1 MTTSPELAEKLL
13 AALRGVP
20 GLRPATPSVRPTT
33 PWVPWDW
40 DTLAVDLGVDVV
52 EVRVVAT
59 ALPLP
64 PLLAEA
70 TTVLNEVLRHS
81 PFATATLRIVVTDLD
96 ASALI
101 TETRATPA
109 RP

>member
-1 MTTSPELAEKLL
+1 MTSTEVAEKLL

-20 GLRPATPSVRPTT
+20 GLRPATPPVKPTV

-40 DTLAVDLGVDVV
+40 DTLALDLGAEVV

-70 TTVLNEVLRHS
+70 THALREVLRHT
-81 PFATATLRIVVTDLD
+81 PFANALLRIVVTDLD
-96 ASALI
+96 AGALRN
-101 TETRATPA
+101 ETRTT
-109 RP
+109 RSGT